1 MAETNATVNQKK
13 IVDCYMPL
21 VHSNSS
27 SINIDDSLSGVDDP
41 IPIIDFSMLISDDPD
56 KQFKTT
62 QDLRNACLE
71 YGSFMVINHELPDN
85 LIIRV
90 YEALGKFFD
99 LRKEEKQEYETN
111 DPTDMIRWGKWDSNL
126 LSTEFIKMV
135 VHPTF
140 HCPTKLAGLSEI
152 LQECI
157 KRMRELGIQLLRAI
171 SKTLGF
177 EECYIEKR
185 MNLESGHD
193 FISANDYLVRLN
205 SENQLGQP
213 PHYDTGLLVLL
224 LPGESNGLQIEHHG
238 KWINVNPQPN
248 SIVVI
253 IADHIEVINHELP
266 DKLIIRV
273 YEALGKFFDL
283 RKEEKQEYETNDPTD
298 MIRWGKWDSN
308 LLSTEFIKMVVH
320 PTFHC
325 PTKLAGLSEILQECI
340 ERMRELGIQLLRAIS
355 KTLGFEECYIE
366 KRMKLESGHDFIS
379 ANDYLVRLNSE
390 NQLGQP
396 PHYDTGLLVLLLPG
410 ESNGLQI
417 EHHGKWINVNP
428 QPNSIVVI
436 RISLPLFLGPSLD
449 TTVSPM
455 PEFVDEHHPP
465 AYLVKTYKESLETN
479 PYQVIDGMSCMKNVR
494 L

>member
-135 VHPTF
+135 V
-140 HCPTKLAGLSEI
+140 
-152 LQECI
+152 
-157 KRMRELGIQLLRAI
+157 
-171 SKTLGF
+171 
-177 EECYIEKR
+177 
-185 MNLESGHD
+185 
-193 FISANDYLVRLN
+193 
-205 SENQLGQP
+205 
-213 PHYDTGLLVLL
+213 
-224 LPGESNGLQIEHHG
+224 
-238 KWINVNPQPN
+238 
-248 SIVVI
+248 
-253 IADHIEVINHELP
+253 INHELP

-325 PTKLAGLSEILQECI
+325 PTKLAGLRKEEKQEY
-340 ERMRELGIQLLRAIS
+340 E
-355 KTLGFEECYIE
+355 T
-366 KRMKLESGHDFIS
+366 
-379 ANDYLVRLNSE
+379 NDPTDMIRW
-390 NQLGQP
+390 
-396 PHYDTGLLVLLLPG
+396 
-410 ESNGLQI
+410 
-417 EHHGKWINVNP
+417 GKWDSNLLSTEFIKM
-428 QPNSIVVI
+428 VVHPTFHCPTKLAGL

-479 PYQVIDGMSCMKNVR
+479 PYQ
-494 L
+494 